1 MGRLDAQAAYAYWW
15 GTDDGFADMGGYD
28 QYDGDDAKDG

>member
-15 GTDDGFADMGGYD
+15 ATDEGFADMGGYD
-28 QYDGDDAKDG
+28 ECEEDADA

>member
-15 GTDDGFADMGGYD
+15 GTDEGFAAIGGYD
-28 QYDGDDAKDG
+28 EVDEEDEQ